1 MNMHDLDQIRHQV
14 ELDLEARLQLTS
26 EHSSALVEA
35 MKYSVGG
42 TAKRVRAVLVCATTV
57 GLGAEIQRALA
68 PAAAIELIHAYSLV
82 HDDLPDM
89 DDSDTRRGK
98 PSCHKQYGSTIA
110 ILAGDALQTLAFST
124 ILDAAEL
131 TAQQRTDCAAMLANA
146 SGWQYMVG
154 GQAMDMELM
163 HQAIRNLDQLF
174 TMHEGKTGALF
185 RAALEM
191 GAIVAGFSRKSELFG
206 TMSEVGTKIG
216 IAFQLTDD
224 FLDATAA
231 VEQLGK
237 PAGADSVAGKKSAVA
252 FLGTEETRNRAIQYL
267 EEAVDILE
275 SIDGD
280 MTLVQQLAEECVH
293 RQR

>member
-1 MNMHDLDQIRHQV
+1 MHDLEQIRHQV
-14 ELDLEARLQLTS
+14 ESDLEARLQLTS
-26 EHSSALVEA
+26 VHSSALIEA
-35 MKYSVGG
+35 MRYSVCGA
-42 TAKRVRAVLVCATTV
+42 AKRVRAVLVCATTV
-57 GLGAEIQRALA
+57 GFGMEIHRALP

-98 PSCHKQYGSTIA
+98 PSCHKEYGSTIA

-124 ILDAAEL
+124 ILDAEEL
-131 TAQQRTDCAAMLANA
+131 TEQQRKDCAAILAQA

-163 HQAIRNLDQLF
+163 HRDLRNLDQLF

-191 GAIVAGFSRKSELFG
+191 GAIVAGLSRESEQFR

-231 VEQLGK
+231 NEQLGK
-237 PAGADSVAGKKSAVA
+237 PAGADSLAGKKNAVA

-267 EEAVDILE
+267 EEAVEILKTV
-275 SIDGD
+275 DGD
-280 MTLVQQLAEECVH
+280 MTLVQRLAEECVH

>member
-1 MNMHDLDQIRHQV
+1 MYDLDHIRHLV

-35 MKYSVGG
+35 MKYSVCG
-42 TAKRVRAVLVCATTV
+42 TAKRVRAVLVCAASV
-57 GLGAEIQRALA
+57 GFGAEINTALP

-89 DDSDTRRGK
+89 DDSDTRRGQ
-98 PSCHKQYGSTIA
+98 PSCHKQFGSTIA

-131 TAQQRTDCAAMLANA
+131 TEQQRTDCAAVLANA
-146 SGWQYMVG
+146 SGWRYMVG

-163 HQAIRNLDQLF
+163 HRAIHDLDQLF

-191 GAIVAGFSRKSELFG
+191 GAIVAGFSRESEQFG
-206 TMSEVGTKIG
+206 TMSEAGTKIG

-224 FLDATAA
+224 YLDATAEN
-231 VEQLGK
+231 EQLGK
-237 PAGADSVAGKKSAVA
+237 PAGADSLAGKKNAVA

-267 EEAVDILE
+267 NEAVEILK
-275 SIDGD
+275 SVDAD
-280 MTLVQQLAEECVH
+280 MTLVQRLAEECVH
-293 RQR
+293 RQS

>member
-1 MNMHDLDQIRHQV
+1 MHDLDQIRHQV
-14 ELDLEARLQLTS
+14 ESDLDARLQLTS
-26 EHSSALVEA
+26 VHSSALVDA
-35 MKYSVGG
+35 MKYSVCGN
-42 TAKRVRAVLVCATTV
+42 AKRVRAVLVCASSI
-57 GLGAEIQRALA
+57 GFGAEIQRALA

-98 PSCHKQYGSTIA
+98 PSCHKKYGNTIA

-131 TAQQRTDCAAMLANA
+131 TEQQRTDCAAILANA

-163 HQAIRNLDQLF
+163 HRAIHNLDQLF
-174 TMHEGKTGALF
+174 AMHEGKTGALF

-191 GAIVAGFSRKSELFG
+191 GTIVAGCSRESEQFG
-206 TMSEVGTKIG
+206 TMSEAGTKIG

-224 FLDATAA
+224 FLDATAGN
-231 VEQLGK
+231 EQLGK
-237 PAGADSVAGKKSAVA
+237 PAGADSLAGKKNAVA
-252 FLGTEETRNRAIQYL
+252 FLGIEETRNRAIQYL
-267 EEAVDILE
+267 NEAVEILR
-275 SIDGD
+275 SVDGD
-280 MTLVQQLAEECVH
+280 MNLVQRLAEECVH

>member
-1 MNMHDLDQIRHQV
+1 MHDLEQIRHQV
-14 ELDLEARLQLTS
+14 ESDLEARLQLTS
-26 EHSSALVEA
+26 VHSSALIEA
-35 MKYSVGG
+35 MKYSVCG
-42 TAKRVRAVLVCATTV
+42 TAKRVRAVLVCATTI
-57 GLGAEIQRALA
+57 GFGMEIHRALP

-98 PSCHKQYGSTIA
+98 PSCHKNYGSTIA

-131 TAQQRTDCAAMLANA
+131 TIQQRTDCAAVLANA

-163 HQAIRNLDQLF
+163 HSAIHNLDQLF

-191 GAIVAGFSRKSELFG
+191 GAIVAGYSRESEQFE
-206 TMSEVGTKIG
+206 TMSKVGTKIG

-231 VEQLGK
+231 NEQLGK
-237 PAGADSVAGKKSAVA
+237 PAGADSLAGKKNAVA
-252 FLGTEETRNRAIQYL
+252 FLGKDETRNRAIQYL
-267 EEAVDILE
+267 EEAVEILK
-275 SIDGD
+275 SVDGD
-280 MTLVQQLAEECVH
+280 MNLVQKLAEECVH
-293 RQR
+293 RHR

>member
-1 MNMHDLDQIRHQV
+1 MHDLDQIRHQI
-14 ELDLEARLQLTS
+14 ESDIEARLQLTS
-26 EHSSALVEA
+26 VHSSALVEA
-35 MKYSVGG
+35 MKYSVCG
-42 TAKRVRAVLVCATTV
+42 TAKRVRAVLVCATAV
-57 GLGAEIQRALA
+57 GFGEEIHRALS
-68 PAAAIELIHAYSLV
+68 PAAAIELVHAYSLV

-110 ILAGDALQTLAFST
+110 ILAGDALQAMAFST
-124 ILDAAEL
+124 ILEAAQL
-131 TAQQRTDCAAMLANA
+131 TVQQRMDCATVLANA
-146 SGWQYMVG
+146 SGWRNMVG

-163 HQAIRNLDQLF
+163 HGAIHNLAQLF

-191 GAIVAGFSRKSELFG
+191 GAIVAGFSRESEQFA
-206 TMSEVGTKIG
+206 TMSRVGTKIG

-224 FLDATAA
+224 FLDATAG

-237 PAGADSVAGKKSAVA
+237 PAGADSLAGKKSAVA
-252 FLGTEETRNRAIQYL
+252 FLGTEETRSRAIQYL
-267 EEAVDILE
+267 DKAVEILN

-280 MTLVQQLAEECVH
+280 MTLVQRLAEDCVH